1 MGNSGDSVSAAAAD
15 AAQEVYYHLQQADV
29 DHIMQLASG
38 LVTVQLFTLLACL
51 LCLGVL
57 LLMVFVVAI
66 RRF

>member
-1 MGNSGDSVSAAAAD
+1 MNGSSDSLGAVAAD
-15 AAQEVYYHLQQADV
+15 AAQDAYYHLQQVDV

-38 LVTVQLFTLLACL
+38 LVTVQVFTLLACL

-57 LLMVFVVAI
+57 LVMVFVTAI